1 MHIHRYVEIH
11 MWGSYITVTCLYKAH
26 TKLTP
31 NTRATNL
38 YWFVDISSSSKT
50 IRNNNIVVVAVVF
63 FFSFIFCLFEQLEG
77 YKLQVNSRKTNA
89 SLPKYEN
96 SIVYAC
102 WLTNIELYLFINNFA
117 VVIEKQKK
125 IWVIRWAA
133 LAEYFRVEYA
143 LFC

>member
-89 SLPKYEN
+89 SPPKYEN
-96 SIVYAC
+96 SIVYALLANQHRAVFIYKQFCCCYRKTKKNMSHSLSCTC
-102 WLTNIELYLFINNFA
+102 WVF
-117 VVIEKQKK
+117 
-125 IWVIRWAA
+125 
-133 LAEYFRVEYA
+133 
-143 LFC
+143 